1 MRCREFHLSY
11 LVVAALAVALA
22 MPAAA
27 QHDPASGANFPGAA
41 RFDLPP
47 NPCRSLAL
55 EAGREGEDDDLPAIC
70 TLVLRQNK
78 KFTLQDAEHL
88 RVILRFTKD
97 KPQLRAHLLTL
108 LQPPQGDNVQPTGD
122 GNYSITVPVN
132 GPCVPSDFGDGCLP
146 QTTQENVS
154 TSGISMKLSGI
165 FRSVVFATDRRAQL
179 ALYTEAYNR
188 LPEGFTVGDS
198 VLPTP
203 SSLSHGNLTTIG
215 NALTL
220 LGNAW
225 QSIIGHL
232 PPPNTPPDTSDC
244 DGETGTTPQHNAY
257 GDRTGNSSSCTP
269 SSSGL
274 FASLPDANF
283 PARKYLSCVKQQ
295 GNRLTCHSFASTSAV
310 EMMISQTHGVKTNL
324 SEQDLMEHYRTVWSP
339 GYEHESGD
347 AYEELSGAIN
357 HNYFFA
363 YENAWDYNPS
373 YGRSFDSNTG
383 VYVNSCTYFPGSE
396 PGCSDSAP
404 QAPGFCIG
412 TTIFVPFV
420 GPQPFPICALSVA
433 PVPGS
438 SYQPT
443 SLTSFWNSNDTELSK
458 EYMILNLAFNNA
470 VILGFNVT
478 DRFENGGSGG
488 YVVYDAN
495 DVTTNNGGHY
505 VHVVGLATNDELP
518 SGAPQAVG
526 GGYFIV
532 KNSWSNCFGD
542 AGYLY
547 LDWDYVKAV
556 GWQGFSVS
564 SVN

>member
-1 MRCREFHLSY
+1 MRFRDLPLSCC
-11 LVVAALAVALA
+11 LFAAFTLALA
-22 MPAAA
+22 MPSAA
-27 QHDPASGANFPGAA
+27 QHGPKPAGP
-41 RFDLPP
+41 RVDHPP
-47 NPCRSLAL
+47 NPCSALGL
-55 EAGREGEDDDLPAIC
+55 EAGGEGDDDDLPNIC
-70 TLVLRQNK
+70 TLVLRQTR
-78 KFTLQDAEHL
+78 KFTHEDAEHL

-108 LQPPQGDNVQPTGD
+108 LSPPQGDNVQPTGD
-122 GNYSITVPVN
+122 GNFSVTVPLN
-132 GPCVPSDFGDGCLP
+132 TPCIPSDFGDNCLP
-146 QTTQENVS
+146 QPTQETVS
-154 TSGISMKLSGI
+154 TSGLSMKLSGI

-188 LPEGFTVGDS
+188 LPEGFTVGDT

-220 LGNAW
+220 IGNSW
-225 QSIIGHL
+225 RSIIGNL

-244 DGETGTTPQHNAY
+244 DGEVGTTPQHPNY

-274 FASLPDANF
+274 FSSLPDTNF
-283 PARKYLSCVKQQ
+283 PARKY
-295 GNRLTCHSFASTSAV
+295 LTCHSFASTSAV

-324 SEQDLMEHYRTVWSP
+324 SEQDLMEHYRTLWSP

-357 HNYFFA
+357 NNYFFA
-363 YENAWDYNPS
+363 YENRWDYNPS
-373 YGRSFDSNTG
+373 YGRTFNANTG
-383 VYVNSCTYFPGSE
+383 VYVNSCTYFPNTE
-396 PGCSDSAP
+396 PGCSESAP
-404 QAPGFCIG
+404 QAPGFCFG
-412 TTIFVPFV
+412 FALFVPGI
-420 GPQPFPICALSVA
+420 GPFPFPICSLHDAG
-433 PVPGS
+433 VPES
-438 SYQPT
+438 PYQPT
-443 SLTSFWNSNDTELSK
+443 SLTSFWNSNNTELSK
-458 EYMILNLAFNNA
+458 EYMILNIAFNNA

-478 DRFENGGSGG
+478 DRFENGGNGG
-488 YVVYDAN
+488 YVVWDAT
-495 DVTTNNGGHY
+495 DVTTNKGGHY

-518 SGAPQAVG
+518 EGAPQAVG

-532 KNSWSNCFGD
+532 KNSWNNCFGD